1 MCGIIGAWAF
11 NSGSQMAA
19 IQMLSHRGP
28 DSCGY
33 WESPDEDMWL
43 GHTRLSILDLSD
55 SGSQPMVD
63 PATGNAIA
71 FNGEIYNHLDIRAEL
86 TLLGQQFSGHS
97 DTETLLKGYAVWG
110 EDILPRL
117 RGMFA
122 FALYSKK
129 SASLWLVRDRFGI
142 KPLYLSIEGLQ
153 GSRQDAFSTRP
164 GQCQSLRFSSEVR
177 PLLLQNRGVSRLGV
191 SRFLFHGCCPD
202 GNLIHDGILE
212 LPAGSSLL
220 CREDGHLKWS
230 KFWNASHFRP
240 LPRAKSHDVVQK
252 KVRGLL
258 ECSVEEHLLS
268 DVPTACLLSGGID
281 SSIITA
287 LAAQKH
293 GSGIATF
300 SVGFQEEGFDETSIA
315 KEVALKYLTDHH
327 HVQLTESEVI
337 ESITEAVGKMD
348 MPSMDAVNTFIVS
361 KAIRGAGYKVAL
373 SGLGGD
379 ELFGGYPQF
388 QMLPLLKWMGVCPTG
403 IWDFLNRCTGKGRT
417 LFTDVPQTPN
427 ASVFDRWWRRNW
439 TGPMLSNF
447 GLPVP
452 SIEPPEGCQML
463 MDDFARISCAE
474 VSGYMRDML
483 LRDSDQMSMAV
494 SLELRVPFLDHR
506 LVEYAISLPASLK
519 QGKWTKNLLVQACID
534 LLPVSVYDRKK
545 MGFELPM
552 DAWIRGPLKYFVLEG
567 ATFVSDLL
575 KVPDSSMRQLIVNF
589 ETKQTHWKALWSLA
603 VLGHY
608 LKRNRLNLLDV

>member
-1 MCGIIGAWAF
+1 MCGILGAV
-11 NSGSQMAA
+11 NVQGAA
-19 IQMLSHRGP
+19 EIADLTSLHHRGP
-28 DSCGY
+28 DSSGD
-33 WESPDEDMWL
+33 WRSADRKIWF

-55 SGSQPMVD
+55 SGSQPMCD
-63 PATGNAIA
+63 PATGNVIV

-86 TLLGQQFSGHS
+86 AGLGQQFSGHS

-110 EDILPRL
+110 EEILPRL

-122 FALYSKK
+122 FALYSRDRHT
-129 SASLWLVRDRFGI
+129 LWLVRDRLGI
-142 KPLYLSIEGLQ
+142 KPLYLSFVGLEGS
-153 GSRQDAFSTRP
+153 GHDVFSTRP
-164 GQCQSLRFSSEVR
+164 GQCQKLRFSSEVR
-177 PLLLQNRGVSRLGV
+177 PLLLQDRSVSRLGI

-202 GNLIHDGILE
+202 DHLMHEGIFE

-220 CREDGHLKWS
+220 CTEDGYLKWS
-230 KFWNASHFRP
+230 KFWNASPFRT
-240 LPRAKSHDVVQK
+240 LPTVKTHDVAQK
-252 KVRGLL
+252 KVRELL
-258 ECSVEEHLLS
+258 ESSVEEHLLS

-293 GSGIATF
+293 GAGIATF

-315 KEVALKYLTDHH
+315 KEVAQKYRTDHH

-337 ESITEAVGKMD
+337 ESITEAVGNMD

-361 KAIRGAGYKVAL
+361 KAIREAGYKVAL

-388 QMLPLLKWMGVCPTG
+388 QMLPRLKWMGVCPTG
-403 IWDFLNRCTGKGRT
+403 IWDFLHRCTGKGRT
-417 LFTDVPQTPN
+417 LFTDLPQTPD

-439 TGPMLSNF
+439 TGPMLSNL

-452 SIEPPEGCQML
+452 SIDPPEGCQAF

-519 QGKWTKNLLVQACID
+519 QGKWTKSLLVSACVD
-534 LLPVSVYDRKK
+534 LLPSSVYDRKK

-552 DAWIRGPLKYFVLEG
+552 DAWMRGPLRYFVVEG
-567 ATFVSDLL
+567 TTFVTDLL
-575 KVPDSSMRQLIVNF
+575 KLPNAPIRQLIVNF
-589 ETKQTHWKALWSLA
+589 ETKRTHWKALWSLA
-603 VLGHY
+603 ILGHY
-608 LKRNRLNLLDV
+608 LMRNRLSPINA